1 MTIPQEL
8 QIAILENNP
17 NKITPEILAKA
28 DFKEA
33 LLLALEQKSDEAAER
48 MVSLISRSDLL
59 KILHGEN
66 NLLFRTAAKRENLDI
81 LSLFIESTLDLQ
93 QLYQMV
99 RSNNDEAFKSKKA
112 ASFLAVILGDEI
124 GRSEISA
131 SLNEA
136 KITKFR
142 ELKKVVK
149 QRMAAMNLAVEA
161 SDSHDFDEQMAN
173 LVVATCI
180 SRDDLESEFYSIEFL
195 NLFNQQDL
203 TLFFDEITK
212 LLTKD
217 STFSPAIVN
226 SEAEELQNCH
236 LVKF

>member
-1 MTIPQEL
+1 MTIPQDL
-8 QIAILENNP
+8 QIAILENNS
-17 NKITPEILAKA
+17 NKITPEVLRKA

-33 LLLALEQKSDEAAER
+33 LLLSLEQKSDEAAER
-48 MVSLISRSDLL
+48 LVSLISRSDLL

-81 LSLFIESTLDLQ
+81 LSLFIESVPDSKQ
-93 QLYQMV
+93 RFQMV
-99 RSNNDEAFKSKKA
+99 HSSNDEAFQSKKS
-112 ASFLAVILGDEI
+112 ASFLAVILGNEI

-131 SLNEA
+131 PLNEA

-149 QRMAAMNLAVEA
+149 QRMAAMNLAAEV

-180 SRDDLESEFYSIEFL
+180 SRDDLESEFYSAEFL
-195 NLFNQQDL
+195 NIFNQQDL
-203 TLFFDEITK
+203 MLFFDEITK
-212 LLTKD
+212 LITKD

-226 SEAEELQNCH
+226 SETEELQNCH